1 MKYCIFAF
9 QGWSTW
15 KRNILRSILVSFSFG
30 VAYVGRNYY
39 AYITALSGSIG
50 SSLLAFILPCVFH
63 LMIKRD
69 TLPSYIVVKDI
80 FLILFGI
87 IAGIVGFVTTLT
99 KMIK

>member
-1 MKYCIFAF
+1 
-9 QGWSTW
+9 
-15 KRNILRSILVSFSFG
+15 
-30 VAYVGRNYY
+30 VGRNYY

-50 SSLLAFILPCVFH
+50 SSLLAFILPCAFH